1 MSSDARYRRIASDLR
16 RRIAMGEWVAGQPL
30 PSRVAMA
37 NQYGVH
43 EQTMRLA
50 YVELR
55 RTGILEGEQR
65 QAVFV
70 AHPPAMRTL
79 TNADA
84 PWPWVSEVT
93 HLGSRRASEDIA
105 GRLGVAVGAT
115 LHYEVVEQ
123 LDPGGRSAMVV
134 HSWWQGRRRPHATFT
149 AEVGVAPLDERTAHA
164 LGLLVDTL
172 SYRLARTRLDAGG
185 LPVETADLYLPLDR
199 WTIRLH
205 G

>member
-1 MSSDARYRRIASDLR
+1 MGSDARYRRIASDLL
-16 RRIAMGEWVAGQPL
+16 RRIKAGEWAPGESL

-37 NQYGVH
+37 IQYGVH

-84 PWPWVSEVT
+84 PWPWGSELLDRST
-93 HLGSRRASEDIA
+93 GPASDEIA
-105 GRLGVAVGAT
+105 DRLAVPVGAIVQ
-115 LHYEVVEQ
+115 HKMVER
-123 LDPGGRSAMVV
+123 LEPGGRTAMVV
-134 HSWWQGRRRPHATFT
+134 ESWRARGGRHVTFA
-149 AEVGVAPLDERTAHA
+149 AEVGVTPLSEQAAHA

-172 SYRLARTRLDAGG
+172 AYRVMRTRLGTDGK
-185 LPVETADLYLPLDR
+185 PVETADLYLPLDR